1 MLAALRGTGEAIS
14 SETLSYPAG
23 SAPRARIIVSY
34 PDTSMWSAP
43 IGRSTC
49 DESIPSAASDP
60 RHSRPHS
67 NPCPRRALRT
77 TKRGG
82 RYPLQRSHE
91 PIAASAEPIDA
102 KIWPPPPPPPS
113 PASPAP
119 PWPAGRLSP
128 AVRAQCPFFAQFV
141 ACIYIMEV
149 ENELMPTTMT
159 ILCVAQASCG
169 AAGCRRGTR

>member
-1 MLAALRGTGEAIS
+1 VNALFWCPPLMLAALRGTGEAIS

-102 KIWPPPPPPPS
+102 RYGRLLLRSRLRPRRRRPGQ
-113 PASPAP
+113 
-119 PWPAGRLSP
+119 PAGFLQQYVHNAPSLRSLLL
-128 AVRAQCPFFAQFV
+128 A
-141 ACIYIMEV
+141 YI
-149 ENELMPTTMT
+149 
-159 ILCVAQASCG
+159 
-169 AAGCRRGTR
+169 